1 MRPKGFD
8 DYTVKLGDELR
19 GERATRGKSLLDVQ
33 RDLRIKAAYIAA
45 IENCDPS
52 VFPNRGFVAGYVRSY
67 ARYLGLDSDDLF
79 RRFCDESGFQGVSA
93 ELKPRSRKAKKAPI
107 NTSLKGA
114 EISPV
119 FEGAMMPHRESIL
132 SAVSPSGIASV
143 AVLLGLIV
151 GIGYGGWSVLKDIQR
166 VEFAPVD
173 QTPGVL
179 AKIDDLDVPVSDV
192 APDIAAAKTEM
203 ATIDRDILGQLY
215 RPQELEVP
223 KVAPR
228 DGPIAAID
236 PDTVGVFRPAPEPL
250 PSIETR
256 AASATSV
263 EEFQGPVVTVDF
275 KPKTVEVLAVRA
287 AWVRVF
293 EAGGTV
299 LHEKILEQGE
309 RYSVPPEAVAP
320 MLRAGN
326 SGSVYLI
333 IDGKAFGPV
342 GRGTSVAKGISLLG
356 DEVTDAFELALDLE
370 IPADPTL
377 NTAINTQ

>member
-33 RDLRIKAAYIAA
+33 RDLRVKAAYIAA

-67 ARYLGLDSDDLF
+67 ARYLGLDADDLF
-79 RRFCDESGFQGVSA
+79 ARFCEESGFQGVSA
-93 ELKPRSRKAKKAPI
+93 ELKPKSKHSKKQNGAKA
-107 NTSLKGA
+107 LKGA

-119 FEGAMMPHRESIL
+119 FEGVMAPQKESIL
-132 SAVSPSGIASV
+132 NTVSPSGIASV
-143 AVLLGLIV
+143 AVLFGLII

-166 VEFAPVD
+166 VEFAPID
-173 QTPGVL
+173 QTPGVVATVETL
-179 AKIDDLDVPVSDV
+179 GVPETELGPDVDN
-192 APDIAAAKTEM
+192 AKTETAM
-203 ATIDRDILGQLY
+203 IDRDILGQLY

-236 PDTVGVFRPAPEPL
+236 PNTVGVFKPRLETAPN
-250 PSIETR
+250 IDT
-256 AASATSV
+256 ASVDTQKI
-263 EEFQGPVVTVDF
+263 EEFHGPVVAIETI
-275 KPKTVEVLAVRA
+275 PSQVEVLAVRA
-287 AWVRVF
+287 AWVRVY
-293 EAGGTV
+293 ENDGTV
-299 LHEKILEQGE
+299 LHEKILDAGE
-309 RYSVPPEAVAP
+309 RYAVPREAVSP

-333 IDGKAFGPV
+333 IDGEAFGPV
-342 GRGTSVAKGISLLG
+342 GSGTSVAKGVALNG
-356 DEVTDAFELALDLE
+356 DLVTESYQVALDVE
-370 IPADPTL
+370 IPVDPAVS
-377 NTAINTQ
+377 TAVNTQ

>member
-8 DYTVKLGDELR
+8 DYEVKLGDELR

-67 ARYLGLDSDDLF
+67 ARYLGLDADNLF
-79 RRFCDESGFQGVSA
+79 KRFCHESGFQGVSA
-93 ELKPRSRKAKKAPI
+93 ELQPRTKKTKLMPVAGRTTKAAD
-107 NTSLKGA
+107 L
-114 EISPV
+114 SPV
-119 FEGAMMPHRESIL
+119 FEGVMTPHRESIL
-132 SAVSPSGIASV
+132 NTISPSGLASV
-143 AVLLGLIV
+143 AVLFGLIF

-173 QTPGVL
+173 QTPGVVATIETL
-179 AKIDDLDVPVSDV
+179 DIPGVESGPEIDML
-192 APDIAAAKTEM
+192 KTET
-203 ATIDRDILGQLY
+203 AHVDRDILGQLY

-236 PDTVGVFRPAPEPL
+236 PDSVGVFRPEPVKT
-250 PSIETR
+250 ETVVV
-256 AASATSV
+256 AEKEI
-263 EEFQGPVVTVDF
+263 EEFQGPIVALDTT
-275 KPKTVEVLAVRA
+275 PAPIEVLAVRA

-293 EAGGTV
+293 ESGGAV
-299 LHEKILEQGE
+299 LHEQILEAGE
-309 RYSVPPEAVAP
+309 RYAVPPEAVAP

-333 IDGKAFGPV
+333 VDGKAFGPV
-342 GRGTSVAKGISLLG
+342 GNGTSVAKRVSLLN
-356 DEVTDAFELALDLE
+356 EAVTGAYQIALDLE

-377 NTAINTQ
+377 NTAVNAQ